1 MLTVSHTKIIN
12 IIING
17 KYFLNVWCTFPDLK
31 TCQALVNISGNINNA
46 IAVLGA
52 MVMVIRPIAVVGNPN
67 PATPFIVPAIIKI
80 ENKHKIKNTCSVII
94 SFSLVQAPLY

>member
-1 MLTVSHTKIIN
+1 N

-80 ENKHKIKNTCSVII
+80 ENKQKIKNTCSVII
-94 SFSLVQAPLY
+94 SFSLVQTSLY